1 MFHISTQQAKKGAG
15 KWTSLAVLC
24 LLTDSGAHI
33 LVIYSLIQCEIKKTS
48 GSVLE
53 WTESPER
60 RRRDRY
66 LFNLKPVETDVGVQ
80 RFDVLFVTI
89 HFQRLFG
96 RWQLTL
102 SVCLINKKKI
112 KNTKSVFPFKRFSKN
127 ICSLNELRNIRIFFL
142 GGGGAGR
149 LRLCQSSVTAVNYL
163 QESINTSP
171 WSFYVLS
178 NSLLGWVVPSWG
190 LMEGRA
196 ELPACQMKLY
206 LHQMKAVISLQT
218 RHSARTDS
226 LHWT

>member
-1 MFHISTQQAKKGAG
+1 MSEFNALMSCLSPYIFNVFLAADS
-15 KWTSLAVLC
+15 SLSLC
-24 LLTDSGAHI
+24 VSLTD
-33 LVIYSLIQCEIKKTS
+33 
-48 GSVLE
+48 
-53 WTESPER
+53 P
-60 RRRDRY
+60 
-66 LFNLKPVETDVGVQ
+66 
-80 RFDVLFVTI
+80 
-89 HFQRLFG
+89 
-96 RWQLTL
+96 
-102 SVCLINKKKI
+102 KKKI

-142 GGGGAGR
+142 GGEAGR

-226 LHWT
+226 LQWT

>member
-102 SVCLINKKKI
+102 SVCLINRSQKEDKKYK
-112 KNTKSVFPFKRFSKN
+112 KCVPFQAILQKYLFLKWTSKHTY
-127 ICSLNELRNIRIFFL
+127 FFFGRR
-142 GGGGAGR
+142 GGGEVASMPIQR
-149 LRLCQSSVTAVNYL
+149 DC
-163 QESINTSP
+163 
-171 WSFYVLS
+171 
-178 NSLLGWVVPSWG
+178 
-190 LMEGRA
+190 
-196 ELPACQMKLY
+196 C
-206 LHQMKAVISLQT
+206 
-218 RHSARTDS
+218 
-226 LHWT
+226 